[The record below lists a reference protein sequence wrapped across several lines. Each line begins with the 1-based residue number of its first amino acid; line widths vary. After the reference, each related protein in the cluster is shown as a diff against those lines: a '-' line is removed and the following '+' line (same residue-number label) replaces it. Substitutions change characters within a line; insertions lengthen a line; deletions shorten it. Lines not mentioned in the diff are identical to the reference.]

1 MPASVINDSI
11 SNDLLLW
18 KLSETETQLS
28 NLLNISL
35 SSKSKLD
42 LIKSSSQRRQFLGVQ
57 NLLNLHKIKN
67 DMLSYDDNG
76 KPHLLN
82 NKFISIS
89 HSFDYCGVIVSNV
102 KVGLD
107 IEKFRSK
114 ILNISKKFVS
124 ESDLGLIKLNSI
136 ENVTKVW
143 SIKEAVFKAFGHN
156 EIDFKKNII
165 IKSVNKEFN
174 KANVLIFKNEISENY
189 SIEIF
194 NFSEYICCI
203 AKLND

>member
-1 MPASVINDSI
+1 MPVSVINDSI

-124 ESDLGLIKLNSI
+124 ESDLGLVKLNSI

-189 SIEIF
+189 SIEIY
-194 NFSEYICCI
+194 NFSEYICCV

>member
-124 ESDLGLIKLNSI
+124 ESDLGLIKLNSV

-189 SIEIF
+189 SIEIY
-194 NFSEYICCI
+194 NFSEYICCV

>member
-1 MPASVINDSI
+1 MPVSVINDSI

-18 KLSETETQLS
+18 KLSENETQLS
-28 NLLNISL
+28 NLVNISL

-67 DMLSYDDNG
+67 DMLFYDDNG

-156 EIDFKKNII
+156 KIDFKKNII
-165 IKSVNKEFN
+165 IKSVNEKFN

-189 SIEIF
+189 SIEIY
-194 NFSEYICCI
+194 NFSEYICCV

>member
-28 NLLNISL
+28 NLVNISL

-67 DMLSYDDNG
+67 NMLFYDDNG

-124 ESDLGLIKLNSI
+124 QSDLGLIKLNSI

-165 IKSVNKEFN
+165 IKSVNKEFT

-189 SIEIF
+189 SIEIY
-194 NFSEYICCI
+194 NFSEYICCV

>member
-1 MPASVINDSI
+1 MPISVINDYV

-18 KLSETETQLS
+18 KLSEKEIQLN
-28 NLLNISL
+28 NLVNLSL
-35 SSKSKLD
+35 SSKSRLD
-42 LIKSSSQRRQFLGVQ
+42 LIKSSSQRKQFLGIQ
-57 NLLNLHKIKN
+57 NLLSLHNIN
-67 DMLSYDDNG
+67 NEVLFYDDNG

-102 KVGLD
+102 KVGID

-124 ESDLGLIKLNSI
+124 ESDLALIKVSSV
-136 ENVTKVW
+136 ENITKVW
-143 SIKEAVFKAFGHN
+143 SIKEAVYKAFGHN
-156 EIDFKKNII
+156 KIDFKKNII

-174 KANVLIFKNEISENY
+174 KATVLIFNNEISENY
-189 SIEIF
+189 SIEIY
-194 NFSEYICCI
+194 NFSQYICCI
-203 AKLND
+203 AKQID

>member
-1 MPASVINDSI
+1 MPVSVINDSI

-18 KLSETETQLS
+18 KLSENETQLS
-28 NLLNISL
+28 NLVNISL

-42 LIKSSSQRRQFLGVQ
+42 LMKSSSQRRQFLGVQ

-156 EIDFKKNII
+156 KIDFKKNII
-165 IKSVNKEFN
+165 IKSVNEKFN

-189 SIEIF
+189 SIEIY
-194 NFSEYICCI
+194 NFSEYICCV

>member
-1 MPASVINDSI
+1 MPVSVINDSI

-28 NLLNISL
+28 NLVNISL

-124 ESDLGLIKLNSI
+124 QSDLGLIKLNSI

-165 IKSVNKEFN
+165 IKSVNKEFT

-189 SIEIF
+189 SIEIY
-194 NFSEYICCI
+194 NFSEYICCV

>member
-1 MPASVINDSI
+1 MPISIINDYV

-18 KLSETETQLS
+18 KLSEKEIQLN
-28 NLLNISL
+28 NLVNLSL
-35 SSKSKLD
+35 SSKSRLD
-42 LIKSSSQRRQFLGVQ
+42 LIKSSSQRKQFLGIQ

-67 DMLSYDDNG
+67 DMLFYDDNG

-124 ESDLGLIKLNSI
+124 ESDLGLIKLNSV

-156 EIDFKKNII
+156 KIDFKKNII
-165 IKSVNKEFN
+165 IKSVNEKFN

-189 SIEIF
+189 SIEIY
-194 NFSEYICCI
+194 NFSEYICCV

>member
-1 MPASVINDSI
+1 MPVSVINDSI

-67 DMLSYDDNG
+67 DMLFYDDNG

-156 EIDFKKNII
+156 KIDFKKNII
-165 IKSVNKEFN
+165 IKSVNKKFN

-189 SIEIF
+189 SIEIY
-194 NFSEYICCI
+194 NFSEYICCV

>member
-1 MPASVINDSI
+1 MPVSVINDSI

-28 NLLNISL
+28 NLVNISL

-67 DMLSYDDNG
+67 DMLFYDDNG

-124 ESDLGLIKLNSI
+124 ESDLGLIKLNSV

-156 EIDFKKNII
+156 KIDFKKNII
-165 IKSVNKEFN
+165 IKSVNEKFN

-189 SIEIF
+189 SIEIY
-194 NFSEYICCI
+194 NFSEYICCV

>member
-28 NLLNISL
+28 NLVNISL

-42 LIKSSSQRRQFLGVQ
+42 LMKSSSQRRQFLGVQ

-67 DMLSYDDNG
+67 DMLFYDDNG

-124 ESDLGLIKLNSI
+124 ESDLSLINLNSI

-156 EIDFKKNII
+156 KIDFKKNII
-165 IKSVNKEFN
+165 IKSVNKKFN

-189 SIEIF
+189 SIEIY
-194 NFSEYICCI
+194 NFSEYICCV

>member
-1 MPASVINDSI
+1 MPVSVINDSI

-18 KLSETETQLS
+18 KLSENETQLS
-28 NLLNISL
+28 NLVNISL

-42 LIKSSSQRRQFLGVQ
+42 LMKSSSQRRQFLGVQ

-67 DMLSYDDNG
+67 DMLFYDDNG

-124 ESDLGLIKLNSI
+124 ESDLSLINLNSI

-156 EIDFKKNII
+156 KIDFKKNII
-165 IKSVNKEFN
+165 IKSVNKKFN

-189 SIEIF
+189 SIEIY
-194 NFSEYICCI
+194 NFSEYICCV

>member
-1 MPASVINDSI
+1 MPVSVINDSI

-18 KLSETETQLS
+18 KLSENETQLS

-42 LIKSSSQRRQFLGVQ
+42 LMKSSSQRRQFLGVQ

-67 DMLSYDDNG
+67 DMLFYDDNG

-156 EIDFKKNII
+156 KIDFKKNII
-165 IKSVNKEFN
+165 IKSVNEKFN

-189 SIEIF
+189 SIEIY
-194 NFSEYICCI
+194 NFSEYICCV

>member
-1 MPASVINDSI
+1 MPVSVINDSI

-42 LIKSSSQRRQFLGVQ
+42 LIKSSSQRKQFLGVQ

-174 KANVLIFKNEISENY
+174 KASVLIFKNEISENY

>member
-28 NLLNISL
+28 NLVNISL

-124 ESDLGLIKLNSI
+124 QSDLGLIKLNSI

-165 IKSVNKEFN
+165 IKSVNKEFT

>member
-124 ESDLGLIKLNSI
+124 ESDLSLIKLNSI

-189 SIEIF
+189 SIEIY
-194 NFSEYICCI
+194 NFSEYICCV

>member
-1 MPASVINDSI
+1 MPVSVINDSI

-42 LIKSSSQRRQFLGVQ
+42 LIKSSSQRKQFLGVQ

-165 IKSVNKEFN
+165 IKSVNKEFT

-189 SIEIF
+189 SIEIY
-194 NFSEYICCI
+194 NFSEYICCV

>member
-28 NLLNISL
+28 NLVNISL

-67 DMLSYDDNG
+67 EMLSYDDNG

-189 SIEIF
+189 SIEIY
-194 NFSEYICCI
+194 NFSEYICCV

>member
-1 MPASVINDSI
+1 MPVSVINDSI

-67 DMLSYDDNG
+67 DMLFYDDNG

-124 ESDLGLIKLNSI
+124 QSDLGLIKLNSI

-156 EIDFKKNII
+156 KIDFKKNII
-165 IKSVNKEFN
+165 IKSVNKKFN

-189 SIEIF
+189 SIEIY
-194 NFSEYICCI
+194 NFSEYICCV

>member
-1 MPASVINDSI
+1 MPVFVINDSV

-28 NLLNISL
+28 NLVSISPG
-35 SSKSKLD
+35 SKSKLN
-42 LIKSSSQRRQFLGVQ
+42 LIKSLSQKRQFLGVQ
-57 NLLNLHKIKN
+57 NLLKLHQINN
-67 DMLSYDDNG
+67 DILSYDDNG

-189 SIEIF
+189 SIEIY
-194 NFSEYICCI
+194 NFSEYICCV

>member
-124 ESDLGLIKLNSI
+124 ESDLSLIKLNSI

-156 EIDFKKNII
+156 KIDFKKNII
-165 IKSVNKEFN
+165 IKSVNKKFN

-189 SIEIF
+189 SIEIY
-194 NFSEYICCI
+194 NFSEYICCV

>member
-1 MPASVINDSI
+1 MPVSVINDSI

-42 LIKSSSQRRQFLGVQ
+42 LIKSSSQRKQFLGVQ

-156 EIDFKKNII
+156 KIDFKKNII
-165 IKSVNKEFN
+165 IKSVNKKFN

-194 NFSEYICCI
+194 NFSEYICCV

>member
-1 MPASVINDSI
+1 MPVSVINDSI

-42 LIKSSSQRRQFLGVQ
+42 LIKSSSQRKQFLGVQ

-124 ESDLGLIKLNSI
+124 ESDLSLIKLNSI

-165 IKSVNKEFN
+165 IKSVNKEFT

-189 SIEIF
+189 SIEIY
-194 NFSEYICCI
+194 NFSEYICCV

>member
-124 ESDLGLIKLNSI
+124 QSDLGLIKLNSI

-165 IKSVNKEFN
+165 IKSVNKEFT

-194 NFSEYICCI
+194 NFSEYICCV

>member
-124 ESDLGLIKLNSI
+124 QSDLGLIKLNSI

-156 EIDFKKNII
+156 KIDFKKNII
-165 IKSVNKEFN
+165 IKSVNKKFN

-189 SIEIF
+189 SIEIY
-194 NFSEYICCI
+194 NFSEYICCV

>member
-1 MPASVINDSI
+1 MPVSVINDSI

-18 KLSETETQLS
+18 KLSENETQLS
-28 NLLNISL
+28 NLVNISL

-42 LIKSSSQRRQFLGVQ
+42 LMKSSSQRRQFLGVQ

-165 IKSVNKEFN
+165 IKSVNKEFT

-189 SIEIF
+189 SIEIY
-194 NFSEYICCI
+194 NFSEYICCV

>member
-1 MPASVINDSI
+1 MPVSVINDSI

-67 DMLSYDDNG
+67 DMLFYDDNG

-124 ESDLGLIKLNSI
+124 ESDLGLIKLNSV

-156 EIDFKKNII
+156 KIDFKKNII
-165 IKSVNKEFN
+165 IKSVNKKFN

-189 SIEIF
+189 SIEIY
-194 NFSEYICCI
+194 NFSEYICCV

>member
-1 MPASVINDSI
+1 MPVSVINDSI

-156 EIDFKKNII
+156 KIDFKKNII